1 MSGSIGTGGNVA
13 TLGAEQGFPIETPVE
28 GQGVDRTVARWMR
41 WRHWELTAYLVLMVA
56 ALVLRLWDLGA
67 QAIHHDESLHAVY
80 SWYITEDRGYIHN
93 PLMHGPFQFFGT
105 SFFYSIFGS
114 SDATARLLSVVFGVA
129 LVGLPVLLRS
139 HLGRTGALFTSL
151 LLVFSPTMLYFSR
164 FARNDIFMAV
174 WTLAL
179 VGFMWRYFDTRK
191 ARYLVLSAMA
201 LAFAY
206 STKETTFI
214 LIAVLGSYLLIRAA
228 TDVLPWLVGRKRL
241 SRFSPEG
248 EYLILVATVT
258 LPLLAAAI
266 SIFQGPLGLTLANGD
281 PSAAA
286 VGIPIGTGLYVAFL
300 TTVVLLVIAAVV
312 GLRWRPRMWLA
323 CFGAF
328 GAVWVSLHIN
338 VPAVSYDLVR
348 GDIGLGALNLGGI
361 GSGIWQSLGYWIQQH
376 EVCRGCQPWYYYFVI
391 GFNYEFLAM
400 ILAVPAM
407 VIYARRGD
415 AFSRFL
421 VYWAVFNFALY
432 TFAGEKM
439 PWLLVEVSLPFL
451 VLAGKFL
458 GELLHRG
465 LFTRAEEPVPVQATE
480 VSEEA
485 DAEVQETTVAET
497 DVSKRQRIW
506 VALGVVSMVPLLLV
520 VSGRMLS
527 RFLEPDFAADSSSK
541 WAPLVLLLILAVSVI
556 YFLSITERYR
566 RVALL
571 TLGLT
576 AAMFGLSVT
585 GAFRL
590 AYSNSD
596 VPVEMLVYTQT
607 APDIP
612 AIMRD
617 IERLSETTGK
627 GKSLRI
633 TVDSTDGF
641 SWPWAWYL
649 RDYPLVSYPCLSND
663 NGCAELDGPPD
674 ADVVL
679 LAARNRHLAS
689 EHLSEYEGPAQYKHR
704 WWFPESYRGL
714 DPATIFSSIQERE
727 SWRRV
732 VDYFLFRDFPEGRLG
747 SIDGLA
753 YFPKDFD
760 TTAVQ

>member
-1 MSGSIGTGGNVA
+1 MA
-13 TLGAEQGFPIETPVE
+13 TLDVEQGFPVETPVE
-28 GQGVDRTVARWMR
+28 GRRVDGAVERWARWP
-41 WRHWELTAYLVLMVA
+41 HWELTAYLVLMA
-56 ALVLRLWDLGA
+56 TAFALRLWDLGA

-114 SDATARLLSVVFGVA
+114 SDATARLLSVVFGVT

-139 HLGRTGALFTSL
+139 HLGRSGALLTSL
-151 LLVFSPTMLYFSR
+151 MLVFSPTMLYFSR

-179 VGFMWRYFDTRK
+179 MGFMWRYFDTRK
-191 ARYLVLSAMA
+191 VRYLVLSAMA

-206 STKETTFI
+206 STKETAFI

-241 SRFSPEG
+241 SKFSPEG
-248 EYLILVATVT
+248 EYLILIGVLT

-286 VGIPIGTGLYVAFL
+286 VGIPIGTGLYVAFV
-300 TTVVLLVIAAVV
+300 TAVVLMVVSAVV
-312 GLRWRPRMWLA
+312 GLRWRPRVWLA
-323 CFGAF
+323 CFGVFA
-328 GAVWVSLHIN
+328 AVWVSLHIN
-338 VPAVSYDLVR
+338 VLALPYDVVR
-348 GDIGLGALNLGGI
+348 GDIGLSTLNLGGI

-400 ILAVPAM
+400 VLAVPAM
-407 VIYARRGD
+407 VVYARRGD

-421 VYWAVFNFALY
+421 VYWAVVNFALY

-439 PWLLVEVSLPFL
+439 PWLLVEVSLPFI

-458 GELLHRG
+458 GELLQRG
-465 LFTRAEEPVPVQATE
+465 LFTRAEEPVPVQAAEVSAE
-480 VSEEA
+480 VSEEPVELGA
-485 DAEVQETTVAET
+485 QESVIAVEMEG
-497 DVSKRQRIW
+497 SKRQRIW
-506 VALGVVSMVPLLLV
+506 VALGVVSTVVLLLV

-527 RFLEPDFAADSSSK
+527 RFLEPGFAADTSSK
-541 WAPLVLLLILAVSVI
+541 WAPLLLVLILAGLVI
-556 YFLSITERYR
+556 YLLSIAERYR
-566 RVALL
+566 RVTLV
-571 TLGLT
+571 TLGLA

-617 IERLSETTGK
+617 IDRLAETTGK
-627 GKSLRI
+627 GKNLRI

-649 RDYPLVSYPCLSND
+649 RDYPLVSYPCLGSD
-663 NGCAELDGPPD
+663 NGCAGLDGPPD

-679 LAARNRHLAS
+679 LAVRNRHLAS

-714 DPATIFSSIQERE
+714 GPAVIFSSVQERE

-760 TTAVQ
+760 STVVQPS

>member
-1 MSGSIGTGGNVA
+1 MA
-13 TLGAEQGFPIETPVE
+13 TLGAEHRFPIETPVE
-28 GQGVDRTVARWMR
+28 GRKVDGAVARWMR
-41 WRHWELTAYLVLMVA
+41 WPHWELTAYLVLMAA
-56 ALVLRLWDLGA
+56 ALALRLWDLGA

-80 SWYITEDRGYIHN
+80 SWYITEDRGYTHN

-114 SDATARLLSVVFGVA
+114 NDATTRLLSVVFGVA

-139 HLGRTGALFTSL
+139 HLGRTGALLTSL

-179 VGFMWRYFDTRK
+179 IGFMWRYFDTRK
-191 ARYLVLSAMA
+191 VRYLVLSAVA

-214 LIAVLGSYLLIRAA
+214 LVAVLGSYLLIRAA
-228 TDVLPWLVGRKRL
+228 RDVLPWLVGRKRL

-258 LPLLAAAI
+258 LPLLAATI
-266 SIFQGPLGLTLANGD
+266 SILQGPLGLTLANGD
-281 PSAAA
+281 PSTAA

-300 TTVVLLVIAAVV
+300 TTVVLLVVSAVV
-312 GLRWRPRMWLA
+312 GLRWRPRVWLA
-323 CFGAF
+323 CFGAAV
-328 GAVWVSLHIN
+328 AVWVSLHIN
-338 VPAVSYDLVR
+338 VLAIPYDLVR
-348 GDIGLGALNLGGI
+348 GDIGLSALNWGGI

-400 ILAVPAM
+400 VLAVPAM
-407 VIYARRGD
+407 VLYALRGD

-421 VYWAVFNFALY
+421 VYWAVVNFALY

-439 PWLLVEVSLPFL
+439 PWLLVEVSLPFI

-458 GELLHRG
+458 GEILQRG
-465 LFTRAEEPVPVQATE
+465 LLTRTEELVPVQATE

-485 DAEVQETTVAET
+485 DVEVQETAVAET
-497 DVSKRQRIW
+497 DISKRQRIW
-506 VALGVVSMVPLLLV
+506 VALGAVGIVLLLV

-527 RFLEPDFAADSSSK
+527 RFLEPDFTAGSSSK
-541 WAPLVLLLILAVSVI
+541 WAPLVLMLILAALVV
-556 YFLSITERYR
+556 YLLSITERYK
-566 RVALL
+566 RVALV
-571 TLGLT
+571 TLGLA
-576 AAMFGLSVT
+576 AAMFGLSMT

-607 APDIP
+607 TPEIP

-617 IERLSETTGK
+617 IERLGETTGK
-627 GKSLRI
+627 GRNLRI
-633 TVDSTDGF
+633 TVDSTYGF

-663 NGCAELDGPPD
+663 SGCAGLDGPPE

-679 LAARNRHLAS
+679 LALRNRQIAS

-714 DPATIFSSIQERE
+714 DPSTIFSSIQERE

-747 SIDGLA
+747 SADGLA
-753 YFPKDFD
+753 YFPKNFD
-760 TTAVQ
+760 TNAAQ